1 LVGIET
7 IRIHSV
13 FPCWFAPA
21 LGTLQLSGQSR
32 IDPHADAEPR
42 DREKAAPIGVGSL
55 AVYFCTVQR
64 DRWRGA
70 KPSVLR
76 VAIEASR
83 SAVS

>member
-21 LGTLQLSGQSR
+21 VCTLQPSGQSR

-55 AVYFCTVQR
+55 AVSFCAVQR
-64 DRWRGA
+64 DQWRGA

>member
-7 IRIHSV
+7 IRIHIV

-21 LGTLQLSGQSR
+21 VGTLQPSGQSR

-42 DREKAAPIGVGSL
+42 EREQAAPIGVGSL
-55 AVYFCTVQR
+55 AVSVCAVQR

-70 KPSVLR
+70 TQSVLR
-76 VAIEASR
+76 AAIEASR